1 MKKSYIKS
9 RVYQEPWIYRSLFS
23 VHPIYTRASGSHR
36 CVGTLEAPTSYG
48 NNRLCLRAVDVRKL
62 VEILIKGAILF
73 AADCGSKY
81 ELHPRCSRLFYI
93 RKWKKTRCIA
103 LLNCVQHPQRI
114 AIDDSNCIIC
124 VFSLYSLSVR

>member
-1 MKKSYIKS
+1 MNPKIELNHISSHEPTNYVYYLTIFNQSMIKPFIKS
-9 RVYQEPWIYRSLFS
+9 RNHRIYRSLLS

-48 NNRLCLRAVDVRKL
+48 NNRLCLRAVDARKL
-62 VEILIKGAILF
+62 VEILIKGAILS

-93 RKWKKTRCIA
+93 R
-103 LLNCVQHPQRI
+103 
-114 AIDDSNCIIC
+114 
-124 VFSLYSLSVR
+124 